1 MRNKI
6 QKMPDCVICADQL
19 LTANKEPAALACGH
33 MFHVDCIRQWF
44 ATNPSKKQCPSC
56 KQTSSQAMSKNSGI
70 IRLYVDMTAPSPGGG
85 GAGGEG
91 SSSIDLTDDD
101 KHQHHHGDASGE
113 LTLVKHSL
121 LYAQR
126 ELQDQKRRVHDIQEQ
141 SRGLQDALRVEA
153 EKSRLLRSQL
163 QSAISSARQ
172 AQADTRLRESE
183 VERLKVQIASEKEE
197 LARARS
203 LQSASDAL
211 ELEKEV
217 GKPPYRNS
225 D

>member
-1 MRNKI
+1 
-6 QKMPDCVICADQL
+6 MPDCVICTEQL
-19 LTANKEPAALACGH
+19 LTASKEPAALACGH

-56 KQTSSQAMSKNSGI
+56 KQTSSQAMSKNNGI

-91 SSSIDLTDDD
+91 SSSIDLTDGD
-101 KHQHHHGDASGE
+101 KHHGDASGE

-141 SRGLQDALRVEA
+141 SRGMQDALRVEA
-153 EKSRLLRSQL
+153 EKSRLLWSQL

-183 VERLKVQIASEKEE
+183 VERLKVRIASEKEE

-217 GKPPYRNS
+217 GKSPYRNP